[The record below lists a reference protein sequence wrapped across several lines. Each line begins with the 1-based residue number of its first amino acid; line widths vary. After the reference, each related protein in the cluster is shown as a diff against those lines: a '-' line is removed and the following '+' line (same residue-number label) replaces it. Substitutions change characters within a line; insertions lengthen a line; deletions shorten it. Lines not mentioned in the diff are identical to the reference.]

1 MPTTPD
7 DELRQKILDI
17 WGLETDP
24 DGIPEQMLIRN
35 EVGTITGGFDYS
47 EEVNETMQLLA
58 DQRRRDAAAIK
69 AMGPKNLALY
79 PKDHRLSVEEI
90 AEYNAPREQ
99 INDMNKRW
107 RAAVDAVLLEG
118 GV

>member
-7 DELRQKILDI
+7 DELRQQVEDI
-17 WGLETDP
+17 CYWMYEVSGKSQYIRADRKPLHP
-24 DGIPEQMLIRN
+24 DEARDKLL
-35 EVGTITGGFDYS
+35 
-47 EEVNETMQLLA
+47 QLFA

-107 RAAVDAVLLEG
+107 RAAVDAVLLDEG
-118 GV
+118 AEKQ